1 MGVNFRDFILLAAVC
16 FVWGLNLVVTRWVVA
31 DAGVPPLFFAAM
43 RFAGIALVLIW
54 FLRPIPKNLGTLFL
68 IAMGMGAV
76 HFALL
81 FLGLANAEASSV
93 AVVGQ
98 LGVPFSTLMSMA
110 FLGEIVGWRRG
121 LGIMLAFAGAILIAV
136 DPNTFTLS
144 IGLLYVVFAAV
155 VASGAGILMKRM
167 PSISALQMQAWI
179 GLFSFAPLFAVS
191 GLFEGDQNG
200 WGAFIEGGWLVWA
213 ATAFAVLGVSVF
225 GHGAFYSLIKK
236 YDISLLSPLTLMTP
250 VWGVVLSIVLLGEV
264 LTLQLVVGAAI
275 SLGGVFVILVRPN
288 QSMPEAAL
296 GDKVRG
302 TGHEN

>member
-1 MGVNFRDFILLAAVC
+1 MNFRDFVLLAAVC

-43 RFAGIALVLIW
+43 RFVGIALVLLW

-81 FLGLANAEASSV
+81 FQGLAQAEASAVS
-93 AVVGQ
+93 VVGQ

-110 FLGEIVGWRRG
+110 FLGEVVGWRRG

-136 DPNTFTLS
+136 DPQTFQLS
-144 IGLLYVVFAAV
+144 FGLVYVVFAAL

-167 PSISALQMQAWI
+167 PSISAMQMQAWI

-191 GLFEGDQNG
+191 GLVESDQNG
-200 WGAFIEGGWLVWA
+200 WSAFVEGGWLVWL
-213 ATAFAVLGVSVF
+213 ATVFAVVGVSVF
-225 GHGAFYSLIKK
+225 GHGGFYTLIKK

-250 VWGVVLSIVLLGEV
+250 IWGVVLGVVMLGEV
-264 LTLQLVVGAAI
+264 LTMQLVVGASI
-275 SLGGVFVILVRPN
+275 SLGGVFVILIRPN
-288 QSMPEAAL
+288 QVMPEAAL

-302 TGHEN
+302 TRE

>member
-1 MGVNFRDFILLAAVC
+1 MNFRDFLLLSAVC

-43 RFAGIALVLIW
+43 RFAGIALVLFW
-54 FLRPIPKNLGTLFL
+54 FLRPLPKNLGMLFL

-76 HFALL
+76 HFAFL

-93 AVVGQ
+93 SVVGQ

-110 FLGEIVGWRRG
+110 FLGEVVGWRRG

-136 DPNTFTLS
+136 DPNTFQLS
-144 IGLLYVVFAAV
+144 YGLLYVVFAAV

-191 GLFEGDQNG
+191 GLLERDQNG
-200 WGAFIEGGWLVWA
+200 WGAFIEGGWWVWV

-225 GHGAFYSLIKK
+225 GHGAFYNLIKK

-288 QSMPEAAL
+288 RVMPEAAL
-296 GDKVRG
+296 GDKMGG
-302 TGHEN
+302 TKE

>member
-1 MGVNFRDFILLAAVC
+1 MNFRDFVLLSAVC

-31 DAGVPPLFFAAM
+31 DAGVPPLFFAGM
-43 RFAGIALVLIW
+43 RFAGIALVLFW
-54 FLRPIPKNLGTLFL
+54 FLRPIPKNLGTLFF

-76 HFALL
+76 HFARR
-81 FLGLANAEASSV
+81 FMGLANAEASSV
-93 AVVGQ
+93 SVVGQ

-110 FLGEIVGWRRG
+110 FLGEVVGWRRG

-136 DPNTFTLS
+136 DPNTFQLS
-144 IGLLYVVFAAV
+144 YGLLYVVFAAL

-167 PSISALQMQAWI
+167 PAISAMQMQAWI
-179 GLFSFAPLFAVS
+179 GIFSFAPLFAVS
-191 GLFEGDQNG
+191 GLVEGDQNG
-200 WGAFIEGGWLVWA
+200 WGAFVEGGWLVWA

-225 GHGAFYSLIKK
+225 GHGGFYSLIKK

-264 LTLQLVVGAAI
+264 LTLQLIVGAAI

-288 QSMPEAAL
+288 RVMPEAAL

-302 TGHEN
+302 KTE

>member
-1 MGVNFRDFILLAAVC
+1 MNFRDFILLAAVC

-31 DAGVPPLFFAAM
+31 DAGVPPLFFAAL
-43 RFAGIALVLIW
+43 RFGGIALVLIW

-76 HFALL
+76 HFAFL
-81 FLGLANAEASSV
+81 FQGLAKAEASSV
-93 AVVGQ
+93 AVVAQ

-110 FLGEIVGWRRG
+110 FLGEVVGWRRG

-136 DPNTFTLS
+136 DPQTFSLS
-144 IGLLYVVFAAV
+144 FGLLYVIFAALI
-155 VASGAGILMKRM
+155 ASGAGILMKRM
-167 PSISALQMQAWI
+167 PKISAMQMQAWI

-191 GLFEGDQNG
+191 GLFESEQNG
-200 WGAFIEGGWLVWA
+200 WGAFIEGGWLVWL

-225 GHGAFYSLIKK
+225 GHGAFYNLIKK

-250 VWGVVLSIVLLGEV
+250 IWGVVLSVAMLGEV

-288 QSMPEAAL
+288 RAMPEAAL

-302 TGHEN
+302 TKE

>member
-1 MGVNFRDFILLAAVC
+1 MSFRDFVLLAAVC

-31 DAGVPPLFFAAM
+31 DAGVPPVFFAGM
-43 RFAGIALVLIW
+43 RFAGIALVLFW
-54 FLRPIPKNLGTLFL
+54 FLRPIPKHLGTLFL
-68 IAMGMGAV
+68 IAMGIGAV
-76 HFALL
+76 HFAFL
-81 FLGLANAEASSV
+81 FLGLAHAEASAVS
-93 AVVGQ
+93 VVGQ

-110 FLGEIVGWRRG
+110 FLGEKVGWRRG

-136 DPNTFTLS
+136 DPQTFQLTF
-144 IGLLYVVFAAV
+144 GLLYVVFAAL

-191 GLFEGDQNG
+191 GLLEGDQNG
-200 WGAFIEGGWLVWA
+200 WGAFVEGGCLVWA
-213 ATAFAVLGVSVF
+213 ATAFAILGVSVF
-225 GHGAFYSLIKK
+225 GHGGFYTLIKK

-250 VWGVVLSIVLLGEV
+250 IWGVVLSVVLLGEV

-288 QSMPEAAL
+288 RAMPEAAL

-302 TGHEN
+302 IKE

>member
-1 MGVNFRDFILLAAVC
+1 MNFRDFLLLSAVC

-43 RFAGIALVLIW
+43 RFAGIALVLFW
-54 FLRPIPKNLGTLFL
+54 FLRPLPKNLGMLFL

-76 HFALL
+76 HFAFL

-93 AVVGQ
+93 SVVGQ

-110 FLGEIVGWRRG
+110 FLGEVVGWRRG

-136 DPNTFTLS
+136 DPNTFQLS
-144 IGLLYVVFAAV
+144 YGLLYVVFAAV

-191 GLFEGDQNG
+191 GLLEGDQNG
-200 WGAFIEGGWLVWA
+200 WGAFIEGGWWVWA

-225 GHGAFYSLIKK
+225 GHGAFYNLIKK

-288 QSMPEAAL
+288 RVMPEAAL
-296 GDKVRG
+296 GDKMGG
-302 TGHEN
+302 TKE

>member
-1 MGVNFRDFILLAAVC
+1 MNFRDFILLSAVC

-43 RFAGIALVLIW
+43 RFAGIALVLVW

-81 FLGLANAEASSV
+81 FMGLANAEASSV
-93 AVVGQ
+93 SVVGQ

-110 FLGEIVGWRRG
+110 FLGEVVGWRRG

-136 DPNTFTLS
+136 DPNTFQLS
-144 IGLLYVVFAAV
+144 YGLLYVVFAAL

-191 GLFEGDQNG
+191 GLFESDQNS

-225 GHGAFYSLIKK
+225 GHGGFYSLIKK

-288 QSMPEAAL
+288 RVMPEAAL

-302 TGHEN
+302 KAE

>member
-1 MGVNFRDFILLAAVC
+1 MNFRDFVLLAAVC

-43 RFAGIALVLIW
+43 RFVGIALVLLW

-81 FLGLANAEASSV
+81 FQGLAQAEASAVS
-93 AVVGQ
+93 VVGQ

-110 FLGEIVGWRRG
+110 FLGEVVGWRRG

-136 DPNTFTLS
+136 DPQTFQLS
-144 IGLLYVVFAAV
+144 FGLVYVVFAAL

-167 PSISALQMQAWI
+167 PSISAMQMQAWI

-191 GLFEGDQNG
+191 GLVESDQNG
-200 WGAFIEGGWLVWA
+200 WGAFVEGGWLVWL

-225 GHGAFYSLIKK
+225 GHGGFYTLIKK

-250 VWGVVLSIVLLGEV
+250 IWGVVLSVVLLGEV

-275 SLGGVFVILVRPN
+275 SLGGVFVILIRPN
-288 QSMPEAAL
+288 QVMPEAAL

-302 TGHEN
+302 TRE

>member
-1 MGVNFRDFILLAAVC
+1 MNFRDFMLLCAVC

-31 DAGVPPLFFAAM
+31 DAGIPPLFFAGM
-43 RFAGIALVLIW
+43 RFAGIALVLFW

-68 IAMGMGAV
+68 IAMGMGAF

-81 FLGLANAEASSV
+81 FMGLANAEASAVS
-93 AVVGQ
+93 VVGQ

-110 FLGEIVGWRRG
+110 FLGEVVGWRRG

-136 DPNTFTLS
+136 DPNTFQFS
-144 IGLLYVVFAAV
+144 YGLIYVIFAAL
-155 VASGAGILMKRM
+155 VASAAGILMKRM
-167 PSISALQMQAWI
+167 PAISALQMQAWI

-191 GLFEGDQNG
+191 GLVEGDQNG
-200 WGAFIEGGWLVWA
+200 MSAFIEGGWLVWA

-225 GHGAFYSLIKK
+225 GHGGFYTLIKK

-288 QSMPEAAL
+288 QVMPEAAL

-302 TGHEN
+302 KTE

>member
-1 MGVNFRDFILLAAVC
+1 MNFRDFLLLSAVC
-16 FVWGLNLVVTRWVVA
+16 FVWGLNLVVTRWVVS

-43 RFAGIALVLIW
+43 RFAGIALVLFW

-76 HFALL
+76 HFAFL

-110 FLGEIVGWRRG
+110 FLGEVVGWRRG

-136 DPNTFTLS
+136 DPATFQLS
-144 IGLLYVVFAAV
+144 FGLLYVVFAAI

-179 GLFSFAPLFAVS
+179 GVFSFAPLFAVS
-191 GLFEGDQNG
+191 GLFEADRNS
-200 WGAFIEGGWLVWA
+200 WGAFVDGGVWVWA

-225 GHGAFYSLIKK
+225 GHGGFYSLIKK
-236 YDISLLSPLTLMTP
+236 YEISLLSPLTLMTP

-275 SLGGVFVILVRPN
+275 SLGGVFVILVRRN
-288 QSMPEAAL
+288 TAMPEAAL
-296 GDKVRG
+296 GDKMG
-302 TGHEN
+302 GKK

>member
-1 MGVNFRDFILLAAVC
+1 MNFRDFLLLSAVC

-31 DAGVPPLFFAAM
+31 DAGVPPVFFAGM
-43 RFAGIALVLIW
+43 RFAGIALVLFW

-81 FLGLANAEASSV
+81 FTGLANAEASSV
-93 AVVGQ
+93 SVVGQ

-110 FLGEIVGWRRG
+110 FLGEVVGWRRG

-136 DPNTFTLS
+136 DPNTFQLS
-144 IGLLYVVFAAV
+144 FGLLYVVFAALI
-155 VASGAGILMKRM
+155 ASGAGILMKRM

-191 GLFEGDQNG
+191 GLIEGDQNG

-213 ATAFAVLGVSVF
+213 ATIFAVLGVSVF
-225 GHGAFYSLIKK
+225 GHGGFYHLIKK

-264 LTLQLVVGAAI
+264 LTLQLIVGAAI

-288 QSMPEAAL
+288 RAMPEAAL
-296 GDKVRG
+296 GDKMRG
-302 TGHEN
+302 MKE

>member
-1 MGVNFRDFILLAAVC
+1 MNFRDFMLLSTVC

-31 DAGVPPLFFAAM
+31 DAGVPPLFFAGI
-43 RFAGIALVLIW
+43 RFAGIALVLFC
-54 FLRPIPKNLGTLFL
+54 FLRPIPKNLGTLFF

-76 HFALL
+76 HFAFL
-81 FLGLANAEASSV
+81 FMGLATAEASSV

-110 FLGEIVGWRRG
+110 FLGEVVGWRRG

-136 DPNTFTLS
+136 DPNTFELS
-144 IGLLYVVFAAV
+144 FGLLYVVFAAL
-155 VASGAGILMKRM
+155 VASAAGILMKRM
-167 PSISALQMQAWI
+167 PPISALQMQAWI

-191 GLFEGDQNG
+191 GLVERDQNG
-200 WGAFIEGGWLVWA
+200 WSAFLDGGWLVWG
-213 ATAFAVLGVSVF
+213 ATAYAVLGVSVF
-225 GHGAFYSLIKK
+225 GHGYFYSLIKK
-236 YDISLLSPLTLMTP
+236 YEISLLSPLTLMTP

-264 LTLQLVVGAAI
+264 LTLQLAVGAAI

-288 QSMPEAAL
+288 RVMPEAAL

-302 TGHEN
+302 KTK